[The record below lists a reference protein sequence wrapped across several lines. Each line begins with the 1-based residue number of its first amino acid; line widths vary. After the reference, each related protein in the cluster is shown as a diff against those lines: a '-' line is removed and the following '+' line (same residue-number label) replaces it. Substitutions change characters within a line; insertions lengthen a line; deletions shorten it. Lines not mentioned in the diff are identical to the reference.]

1 MVESIDHL
9 GGEPIASV
17 IVGVLHTLM
26 LTAKLLRSDSMA
38 PFVTFSRCLLGSI
51 VVDELYSLS

>member
-38 PFVTFSRCLLGSI
+38 PFVTFSKCLLGSI
-51 VVDELYSLS
+51 VVDEL